1 MKKVEDELK
10 LMKATGKELSLEA
23 LIGVISKNP
32 IINSKY
38 DYSIFTTKQRE
49 EIKKDLVEIFE
60 KLIDVM
66 IKNSKFLPERI
77 NAEKPDLR
85 KVLSTNL
92 SESDIDFIFRLLDK
106 I

>member
-1 MKKVEDELK
+1 MKKVEDELEI
-10 LMKATGKELSLEA
+10 MKATGKVLNLES
-23 LIGVISKNP
+23 LIGLISQNP
-32 IINSKY
+32 ILHNRY
-38 DYSIFTTKQRE
+38 DYSIFTAKQRE
-49 EIKKDLVEIFE
+49 EIRKDLLEIFN
-60 KLIDVM
+60 KLIDIM
-66 IKNSKFLPERI
+66 IKNSKFLSERI